1 MCQEN
6 YRKWQNEKGNGFCAL
21 LYGAGDVYHD
31 AASESC
37 LGRDTYSAVSG
48 GGVSAVLL
56 LKMFSQRPF
65 EPAARFRCAPSRCR
79 AFALRENK

>member
-1 MCQEN
+1 MYQQTF
-6 YRKWQNEKGNGFCAL
+6 RKWKYEKSLRVCDVL
-21 LYGAGDVYHD
+21 DSDRYVYHD

-37 LGRDTYSAVSG
+37 LGRDTHSAVSG

-65 EPAARFRCAPSRCR
+65 EPAARFRCASSRCR

>member
-1 MCQEN
+1 MD
-6 YRKWQNEKGNGFCAL
+6 
-21 LYGAGDVYHD
+21 GARYVYHD

-37 LGRDTYSAVSG
+37 LGRDTHSAVSG

-65 EPAARFRCAPSRCR
+65 EPLHLAHGRPPYREKNKEPISSKLERKVFAASV
-79 AFALRENK
+79 